1 MKFNL
6 NVVCFSVILMASSYL
21 QAKDLKVNSSVYKS
35 NCEVAFFQDGSPV
48 TVVNIGTATLNAGEK
63 GPEVYITM
71 KPTDKYD
78 KNCLEQSA
86 RVTNMAWVGNLNT
99 NGIMA
104 QSGDMYRSGAYLEM
118 IPLNDQKKK
127 PVTNRNNNL
136 VFDPDL
142 LLLEG
147 YQFKLQLVGGKVA
160 GNFYSAIAWAVSW
173 V

>member
-1 MKFNL
+1 M
-6 NVVCFSVILMASSYL
+6 
-21 QAKDLKVNSSVYKS
+21 
-35 NCEVAFFQDGSPV
+35 

-127 PVTNRNNNL
+127 PVTNRNSNL

-147 YQFKLQLVGGKVA
+147 YQFKLQLVGGKSLAVFTVLLL
-160 GNFYSAIAWAVSW
+160 GLFPGFNRYNTPLLFYPLALKLTCCC
-173 V
+173 